1 MRIPFIGACRDSYRI
16 PSFFLLI
23 RFAFVSTFNTCTV
36 LIIPRVCFAR
46 LINYNLQNDNLL
58 TMIFHTQ
65 ELESGATVI
74 GRGLMV
80 MRATERN
87 EYGKYVPL
95 VDGSKTLDFSQKM
108 SSFED
113 VRDIHELCSK
123 FP

>member
-1 MRIPFIGACRDSYRI
+1 
-16 PSFFLLI
+16 
-23 RFAFVSTFNTCTV
+23 
-36 LIIPRVCFAR
+36 
-46 LINYNLQNDNLL
+46 
-58 TMIFHTQ
+58 MIFHTQ

-113 VRDIHELCSK
+113 VSDIHELCSK